1 MRMNI
6 NSILKSVSIILTAS
20 PLHAAVMLTD
30 DFGSY
35 GSTLTT
41 GATTDPATY
50 SWNIVNHVN
59 NSLGIP
65 ITATGVELAG
75 RYAGHSHPRN
85 WTAEADI
92 VFTPEARPTVNN
104 ASLTFNLV
112 ERHEHTELDIV
123 AVGRPNAEKFI
134 FSGTGLIRMEFT
146 DVGIDEYLNE
156 RFLRS
161 RTYASVG
168 WEPTDQISMV
178 KFIGLHHDNGSINR
192 SYIDNISFVA
202 VPEPGTTLLAAIGLT
217 ALLRRR
223 VRSQTIQ

>member
-1 MRMNI
+1 MNI
-6 NSILKSVSIILTAS
+6 CFKSLFLFISGS

-30 DFGSY
+30 DFSSY

-41 GATTDPATY
+41 GETTDPATY
-50 SWNIVNHVN
+50 SWNVVNHVN
-59 NSLGIP
+59 NALGIP
-65 ITATGVELAG
+65 ITATGAELAG
-75 RYAGHSHPRN
+75 RYQGHSHPQN

-92 VFTPEARPTVNN
+92 VFTPEARPTADN

-146 DVGIDEYLNE
+146 AVGIDEYLNE

-168 WEPTDQISMV
+168 WEPTDQISMI

-202 VPEPGTTLLAAIGLT
+202 IPEPST
-217 ALLRRR
+217 ALLAGLGLMFLGRR
-223 VRSQTIQ
+223 VRHVQ